1 MPESRRNNKYII
13 LSMQPSQ
20 SHNQNSPVTVF
31 KTSMFGRIDT
41 LLGSYSPVFNSGN
54 TIDYTVCLPVGTYQL
69 VFVASGVENVS
80 ASYANITKVLL
91 TDSPCTYS
99 SLSGLLHRYLTFYA
113 CKIHTRPNASKV
125 LLVSRRTRAL

>member
-1 MPESRRNNKYII
+1 MPESRRNSKYIL

-41 LLGSYSPVFNSGN
+41 LLGSYSPVFYYDN
-54 TIDYTVCLPVGTYQL
+54 TICLPVGTYQL
-69 VFVASGVENVS
+69 VFVAAGVENVS
-80 ASYANITKVLL
+80 ASYASITKVLL

-113 CKIHTRPNASKV
+113 CKIHINASKV
-125 LLVSRRTRAL
+125 LLVFWRTRAL